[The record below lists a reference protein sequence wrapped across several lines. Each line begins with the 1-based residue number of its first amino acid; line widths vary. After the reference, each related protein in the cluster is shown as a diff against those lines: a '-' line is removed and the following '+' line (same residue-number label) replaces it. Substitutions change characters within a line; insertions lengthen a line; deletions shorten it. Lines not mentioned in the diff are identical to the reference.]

1 MERNNRVRQYEG
13 AYLRSASTTYHWWH
27 LGNHPDNGGLTLI
40 VLNPGRCG
48 VTQLQQKLGSLATV
62 CRKDEQT
69 SVHMH
74 LVACTHCMNQT
85 RNYHKIRGKESRNEL
100 TQFGRQV

>member
-48 VTQLQQKLGSLATV
+48 VTQLQQKLGSLATI
-62 CRKDEQT
+62 CRKNDLT
-69 SVHMH
+69 CIHTR
-74 LVACTHCMNQT
+74 LCTMDQT
-85 RNYHKIRGKESRNEL
+85 RKYRKIRAKDQEMN
-100 TQFGRQV
+100 